1 MKRLLRG
8 LWVII
13 AAVLIAVA
21 IYLLFPLLYP
31 FAIAWIIAYA
41 MNPLVKLLQHRARFP
56 AGWL

>member
-41 MNPLVKLLQHRARFP
+41 MNPLVKLPQHREI
-56 AGWL
+56 